1 MTQVEEDKVMVL
13 MDGKNFPPSL
23 ASTVP
28 RYRPP
33 DAAPLRNSEL
43 LQSLP
48 VRIVR
53 SLDNLLKPAYCS

>member
-13 MDGKNFPPSL
+13 MDGKNFPSSL

-33 DAAPLRNSEL
+33 GPAPLRNSER
-43 LQSLP
+43 LQSLL
-48 VRIVR
+48 V
-53 SLDNLLKPAYCS
+53 LLCFLH